1 MLLKF
6 DLDVQ
11 QTVSTTKAIIEK
23 DVIIVLKIISK
34 SITRWWVPISYA
46 AAGGD
51 FNTTKTWLWL
61 SPKEES
67 KTFTLTDIKA

>member
-1 MLLKF
+1 MLLKS

-23 DVIIVLKIISK
+23 VVIIVLKKISK
-34 SITRWWVPISYA
+34 NTARWWVPISYA

-61 SPKEES
+61 SPKDES
-67 KTFTLTDIKA
+67 KTFALTDIKA